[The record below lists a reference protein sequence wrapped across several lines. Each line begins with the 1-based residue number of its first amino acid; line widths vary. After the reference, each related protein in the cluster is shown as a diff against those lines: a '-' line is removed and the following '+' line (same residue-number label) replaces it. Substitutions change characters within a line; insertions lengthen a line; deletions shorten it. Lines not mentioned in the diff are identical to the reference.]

1 MAVGFFAKVAVRTA
15 KSDPASSGSNRR
27 NPKPM
32 PPFSWPSST
41 AVPGFSTSSMPEH
54 STSAQVTHQNA
65 PSFFKTF
72 YLFRFQISI
81 NQCCDCVGFSTGIF
95 KSLLYEACGRIV
107 NPTFGSVGLL
117 SSGNWVQC
125 QAAVDA
131 VLAGLPIVE
140 NNEPVPYLNPVPP
153 VNSCDIR
160 HVSKDT
166 SLGKTRN
173 RFKRSRSKVQ
183 LGSITEAAAEW
194 GRVNPLEFGQCSS
207 GGGGERSMQSVETVE
222 APWEMNRGKPDPVGN
237 GDEEEVGLELTLG
250 FGFGKL
256 KGKA

>member
-1 MAVGFFAKVAVRTA
+1 MRTSCNGCRVLRKGCSENCEIRPCIKWIKSPESQANATLFLAKFYGRAGLLNLINA
-15 KSDPASSGSNRR
+15 G
-27 NPKPM
+27 
-32 PPFSWPSST
+32 
-41 AVPGFSTSSMPEH
+41 
-54 STSAQVTHQNA
+54 AQHQR
-65 PSFFKTF
+65 P
-72 YLFRFQISI
+72 
-81 NQCCDCVGFSTGIF
+81 GIF

-173 RFKRSRSKVQ
+173 RFKRSRSARSRRRRRNGV
-183 LGSITEAAAEW
+183 GSTSLSLASAL
-194 GRVNPLEFGQCSS
+194 V
-207 GGGGERSMQSVETVE
+207 
-222 APWEMNRGKPDPVGN
+222 
-237 GDEEEVGLELTLG
+237 EEEVREACSQWKQWRLRGR
-250 FGFGKL
+250 
-256 KGKA
+256 

>member
-1 MAVGFFAKVAVRTA
+1 MRTSCNGCRVLRKGCSENCEIRPCIEWIKSPESQANATLFLAKFYGRAGLLNLINA
-15 KSDPASSGSNRR
+15 G
-27 NPKPM
+27 
-32 PPFSWPSST
+32 
-41 AVPGFSTSSMPEH
+41 
-54 STSAQVTHQNA
+54 AQHQR
-65 PSFFKTF
+65 P
-72 YLFRFQISI
+72 
-81 NQCCDCVGFSTGIF
+81 GIF

-117 SSGNWVQC
+117 SSGNWAQC
-125 QAAVDA
+125 QAAVDS

-183 LGSITEAAAEW
+183 LGSITEATAEW
-194 GRVNPLEFGQCSS
+194 GLVNPLEFGQCSS

>member
-1 MAVGFFAKVAVRTA
+1 MRTSCNGCRVLRKGCSENCEIRPCIEWIKSPESQANATLFLAKFYGRAGLLNLINA
-15 KSDPASSGSNRR
+15 G
-27 NPKPM
+27 
-32 PPFSWPSST
+32 
-41 AVPGFSTSSMPEH
+41 
-54 STSAQVTHQNA
+54 AQHQR
-65 PSFFKTF
+65 P
-72 YLFRFQISI
+72 
-81 NQCCDCVGFSTGIF
+81 GIF

-117 SSGNWVQC
+117 SSGNWAQC
-125 QAAVDA
+125 QAAVEA

-183 LGSITEAAAEW
+183 LGSIMEAAAEW

-222 APWEMNRGKPDPVGN
+222 APWEKNRGKPDPVGN